1 MSAIRIP
8 PPPLDLSDNNDL
20 HFEENLPLSA
30 SHRLEKSKIRIP
42 LPEELKKEK
51 KVHLTPEQKKENNRK
66 AKGKNTCIIVL

>member
-1 MSAIRIP
+1 MTSIKIP

-20 HFEENLPLSA
+20 PMNENLPLSA

-51 KVHLTPEQKKENNRK
+51 KVVLTPEQKKENNRK
-66 AKGKNTCIIVL
+66 VKGKANILSFL